1 MRLEDKSLSFVVNFL
16 LGVSWAS
23 VIIGA
28 VTSFLSFYNDSF
40 LFAFISAFVGAIPGM
55 VGVLLLEVVITI
67 KEKHLE
73 LKKQTALLQRLVEEK
88 AKPHNLP

>member
-40 LFAFISAFVGAIPGM
+40 FLALISAFVGAMPGM
-55 VGVLLLEVVITI
+55 VAVLLLELVITS

-73 LKKQTALLQRLVEEK
+73 LKKQTALLQKVLEK
-88 AKPHNLP
+88 TKV

>member
-28 VTSFLSFYNDSF
+28 VTSFLSLYQDSF
-40 LFAFISAFVGAIPGM
+40 LFGLLSAFVGAIPGM

-73 LKKQTALLQRLVEEK
+73 LKKQTALLQQLVEDK
-88 AKPHNLP
+88 DKSHNLP

>member
-16 LGVSWAS
+16 LGVAWAS

-28 VTSFLSFYNDSF
+28 ATSFLSFYNDSF
-40 LFAFISAFVGAIPGM
+40 FLALMSAFVGAIPGM
-55 VGVLLLEVVITI
+55 VAVLLLELVITT

-73 LKKQTALLQRLVEEK
+73 LKKQTKLLQELLKEK
-88 AKPHNLP
+88 EQ

>member
-40 LFAFISAFVGAIPGM
+40 FLALISAFVGAMPGM
-55 VGVLLLEVVITI
+55 VAVLLLELVITS

-73 LKKQTALLQRLVEEK
+73 LKKQTKLLQSLLKEK
-88 AKPHNLP
+88 EQ

>member
-16 LGVSWAS
+16 LGVAWAS

-28 VTSFLSFYNDSF
+28 VTSFLSFYHDSF
-40 LFAFISAFVGAIPGM
+40 LFALISAFVGAIPGM
-55 VGVLLLEVVITI
+55 VAVLLLEVVITI

-73 LKKQTALLQRLVEEK
+73 LKKQTALLQQLVAQK
-88 AKPHNLP
+88 DKPHNLP

>member
-16 LGVSWAS
+16 LGVAWAS

-28 VTSFLSFYNDSF
+28 VTSFFSFYNDSF
-40 LFAFISAFVGAIPGM
+40 FLALLSAFVGAIPGM
-55 VGVLLLEVVITI
+55 VAVLLLELIITN

-73 LKKQTALLQRLVEEK
+73 LKKQTALLQQLLKK
-88 AKPHNLP
+88 AEV